1 MNRTETKTVTHHH
14 EVRIRMDED
23 EVIEIIRKHVRS
35 QKDVPDGEIEIEL
48 DCGGGGYLRGA
59 FVTITSVTTEEVE

>member
-1 MNRTETKTVTHHH
+1 
-14 EVRIRMDED
+14 MDED